1 MASGVMQ
8 IKYGEERI
16 ASKASKACN
25 ELDDICSS
33 LSKVRKKLNGLPE
46 RSRSGDNLS
55 SASAFLKKKQKQYE
69 DRQNALEVLK
79 TRTNNFMSKVE
90 TTEKKLS
97 SQIKKEY
104 KQFHKQTGIGK
115 TRGAVILEGIGK
127 AGKFVLKMATYLIP
141 GYGTVKLVKDLW
153 TAGTKIVD
161 AIKTWYNNLPEGIK
175 FAFKAIGAVV
185 AAVVAVIGVVTAIGA
200 IAAAATAAAI
210 AFAVVAA
217 AGAIIVGADKI
228 LGAAQAVG
236 AAIAY
241 FSGEKGMARELDSMS
256 TAEFWGPALGISP
269 DVYNGIQTFGSVCSF
284 IGSIGSFAV
293 KVHEGVPKMVN
304 QFGTFKDNLAAY
316 GKSFK
321 VQMLEKVK
329 GLTGLKNFKNFKS
342 YVQKNGFK
350 AIFTQTLKL
359 TDKDHMGALKGLKTI
374 YDWANFKQI
383 KNVIKIVNADGIL
396 GKTWE
401 VVDVLF

>member
-1 MASGVMQ
+1 MQ

-25 ELDDICSS
+25 ELEDICSS
-33 LSKVRKKLNGLPE
+33 LSKVRKKLNGIPE
-46 RSRSGDNLS
+46 RSRGGDNLS
-55 SASAFLKKKQKQYE
+55 DASAFLKKKQKQYE
-69 DRQNALEVLK
+69 KRQDALETLK

-104 KQFHKQTGIGK
+104 KQFHKKTGIGK
-115 TRGAVILEGIGK
+115 TRAAVILEGIGK

-141 GYGTVKLVKDLW
+141 GYGTYKLVKDLCVV
-153 TAGTKIVD
+153 GTKIVD

-175 FAFKAIGAVV
+175 FALKAIGAVV
-185 AAVVAVIGVVTAIGA
+185 AAVVAVIGIVTAIGA

-269 DVYNGIQTFGSVCSF
+269 EVYNGIQTFGSICSF
-284 IGSIGSFAV
+284 VGSIGSFAV

-321 VQMLEKVK
+321 GQMLEKIK
-329 GLTGLKNFKNFKS
+329 GLTGIKNFKNFKS

-350 AIFTQTLKL
+350 AIFTQTIKL

-383 KNVIKIVNADGIL
+383 KNVIKIVNADGFF

-401 VVDVLF
+401 VIDVLF